1 MEINTIN
8 NRTRFLKSIVF
19 VLITFLIFSCDQDPS
34 KKINAENVK
43 AVEERI
49 DKAYDSAEI
58 EFEFDSYDFGEVKD
72 GEIVEVDFNFT
83 NSGKSD
89 LIIFDASASCGC
101 TVPEYPQ
108 NVNIKPGQ
116 SDKLK
121 VRFDTANKPGKQIK
135 SVTLTTNTNSGKKII
150 RISGFVL
157 NK

>member
-1 MEINTIN
+1 MEINTTN
-8 NRTRFLKSIVF
+8 NRTSFLKSIVF
-19 VLITFLIFSCDQDPS
+19 GLIIFLIFSCDQDPS

-72 GEIVEVDFNFT
+72 GEIVEVDFDFT

>member
-19 VLITFLIFSCDQDPS
+19 GLIPFLIFSCDQDPS

>member
-8 NRTRFLKSIVF
+8 NRTSFLKSIVF

-43 AVEERI
+43 VVEERI

>member
-8 NRTRFLKSIVF
+8 KRTSFLKSIVF
-19 VLITFLIFSCDQDPS
+19 GLITFLIFSCDQDPS
-34 KKINAENVK
+34 KKINDENVK
-43 AVEERI
+43 ATEERI
-49 DKAYDSAEI
+49 DKAYDSAAI

-72 GEIVEVDFNFT
+72 GEIVEFDFNFT
-83 NSGKSD
+83 NSGNSD

>member
-19 VLITFLIFSCDQDPS
+19 GLITFLIFSCDQDPS
-34 KKINAENVK
+34 KKINTENVK

>member
-19 VLITFLIFSCDQDPS
+19 GLITFLIFSCDQDPS

-108 NVNIKPGQ
+108 NLNIKPGQ

>member
-1 MEINTIN
+1 MEIDTIN
-8 NRTRFLKSIVF
+8 NRTSFLKRIVF

>member
-8 NRTRFLKSIVF
+8 NRTNFLKSIVF
-19 VLITFLIFSCDQDPS
+19 GLITFLIFSCDQDPS

-58 EFEFDSYDFGEVKD
+58 EFEFDSYDFGEVND

>member
-8 NRTRFLKSIVF
+8 NRTSFLKSIVF
-19 VLITFLIFSCDQDPS
+19 GLIIFLIFSCDQDPS

-43 AVEERI
+43 AVEKRI
-49 DKAYDSAEI
+49 DKAYDSPEI

>member
-1 MEINTIN
+1 MEINIIN

-19 VLITFLIFSCDQDPS
+19 GLITFLIFSCDQDPS

-72 GEIVEVDFNFT
+72 GKIVEVDFNFT

>member
-8 NRTRFLKSIVF
+8 NRTSFLKSIVF
-19 VLITFLIFSCDQDPS
+19 GLITFLIFSCDQDPS

-89 LIIFDASASCGC
+89 LVIFDASASCGC

>member
-8 NRTRFLKSIVF
+8 NRTSFLKSIVF
-19 VLITFLIFSCDQDPS
+19 GLITFLIFSCDQDPS

-43 AVEERI
+43 AAEERI

>member
-1 MEINTIN
+1 MEINTTN
-8 NRTRFLKSIVF
+8 TRTSFLKSIVF
-19 VLITFLIFSCDQDPS
+19 GLIIFLIFSCDQDPS

>member
-8 NRTRFLKSIVF
+8 NRTSFLKSFIF
-19 VLITFLIFSCDQDPS
+19 ILITFLVFSCDQDPS

>member
-8 NRTRFLKSIVF
+8 NRTSFLKSIVF

>member
-8 NRTRFLKSIVF
+8 NRTRFLKTIVF
-19 VLITFLIFSCDQDPS
+19 GLITFLIFSCDQDPS

>member
-8 NRTRFLKSIVF
+8 NRTSFLK
-19 VLITFLIFSCDQDPS
+19 VLAFGLIIYLVFSCDQDPS
-34 KKINAENVK
+34 KKINAENVQ
-43 AVEERI
+43 ATEQRI
-49 DKAYDSAEI
+49 EKVFDSAEI
-58 EFEFDSYDFGEVKD
+58 EFDFDSYDFGEVKD
-72 GEIVEVDFNFT
+72 GEVVEVNFNFT
-83 NSGKSD
+83 NTGNSD

-108 NVNIKPGQ
+108 NINIKPGQ

-121 VRFDTANKPGKQIK
+121 VRFDTADKPGKQIK

>member
-8 NRTRFLKSIVF
+8 NRTSFLKSIVF
-19 VLITFLIFSCDQDPS
+19 GLITFLFFSCDQDPS

-150 RISGFVL
+150 RISGLVL

>member
-19 VLITFLIFSCDQDPS
+19 GLITFLIFSCDQDPS

-49 DKAYDSAEI
+49 DKDYDSAEI

>member
-1 MEINTIN
+1 M
-8 NRTRFLKSIVF
+8 
-19 VLITFLIFSCDQDPS
+19 
-34 KKINAENVK
+34 
-43 AVEERI
+43 
-49 DKAYDSAEI
+49 
-58 EFEFDSYDFGEVKD
+58 
-72 GEIVEVDFNFT
+72 
-83 NSGKSD
+83 
-89 LIIFDASASCGC
+89 
-101 TVPEYPQ
+101 PEYPQ

>member
-1 MEINTIN
+1 MN
-8 NRTRFLKSIVF
+8 NRTSFLKSIVF
-19 VLITFLIFSCDQDPS
+19 GLIAFLIFSCDQDPS

-49 DKAYDSAEI
+49 DKVYDSAEI

>member
-1 MEINTIN
+1 MDINTIN
-8 NRTRFLKSIVF
+8 NRTSFLKSIVF
-19 VLITFLIFSCDQDPS
+19 GLITFLIFSCDQDPS

-43 AVEERI
+43 AAEERM
-49 DKAYDSAEI
+49 DKAYDSSEI

>member
-8 NRTRFLKSIVF
+8 NRTGFLKSIVLG
-19 VLITFLIFSCDQDPS
+19 LITFLIFSCDEDPS
-34 KKINAENVK
+34 KKINDENVK
-43 AVEERI
+43 ATEERI

>member
-8 NRTRFLKSIVF
+8 NIIRFLKSIVF
-19 VLITFLIFSCDQDPS
+19 GLITFLIFSCDQDPS

>member
-19 VLITFLIFSCDQDPS
+19 GLIIFLIFSCDQDPS

-89 LIIFDASASCGC
+89 LIIFDATASCGC

>member
-1 MEINTIN
+1 MEINTIY
-8 NRTRFLKSIVF
+8 NRTSFLK
-19 VLITFLIFSCDQDPS
+19 VLAFGLIIYLVFSCDQDPS
-34 KKINAENVK
+34 KKINAENVQ
-43 AVEERI
+43 ATEQRI
-49 DKAYDSAEI
+49 EKVFDSAEI
-58 EFEFDSYDFGEVKD
+58 EFDFDSYDFGEVKD
-72 GEIVEVDFNFT
+72 GEVVEVDFNFT
-83 NSGKSD
+83 NTGNSD

-108 NVNIKPGQ
+108 NINIKPGQ

-121 VRFDTANKPGKQIK
+121 VRFDTADKPGKQIK

>member
-8 NRTRFLKSIVF
+8 NRTGFLKSIVLG
-19 VLITFLIFSCDQDPS
+19 LITFLIFSCDEDPS
-34 KKINAENVK
+34 KKINDENVK
-43 AVEERI
+43 ATEERI

-89 LIIFDASASCGC
+89 LVIFDASASCGC

>member
-1 MEINTIN
+1 MEINTTN
-8 NRTRFLKSIVF
+8 NRTCFLKSIVF
-19 VLITFLIFSCDQDPS
+19 GLIIFLIFSCDQDPS

-108 NVNIKPGQ
+108 NVNIRPGQ

>member
-8 NRTRFLKSIVF
+8 NRIGFLKSIVLS
-19 VLITFLIFSCDQDPS
+19 LITFLIFSCDQDPS
-34 KKINAENVK
+34 KKINDENVK
-43 AVEERI
+43 ATEERI
-49 DKAYDSAEI
+49 DKAYDSAAI

>member
-8 NRTRFLKSIVF
+8 NRTSFLKSIVF
-19 VLITFLIFSCDQDPS
+19 GLITFLIFSCDQDPS

>member
-19 VLITFLIFSCDQDPS
+19 GLITFLIFSCDQDPS
-34 KKINAENVK
+34 KKINTENVK
-43 AVEERI
+43 ATEERI

>member
-8 NRTRFLKSIVF
+8 NRTRFLKTIVF
-19 VLITFLIFSCDQDPS
+19 GLITFLIFSCDQDPS

-49 DKAYDSAEI
+49 DKTYDSAEI

>member
-1 MEINTIN
+1 MTEQHPNQITLLKFVMSKSDGSNPVKLDTDMIISFDFME
-8 NRTRFLKSIVF
+8 SIVSPMLSGQ
-19 VLITFLIFSCDQDPS
+19 VVVSDS
-34 KKINAENVK
+34 KDFINQFP
-43 AVEERI
+43 
-49 DKAYDSAEI
+49 I
-58 EFEFDSYDFGEVKD
+58 EG

>member
-8 NRTRFLKSIVF
+8 NRTSFLKSIVF
-19 VLITFLIFSCDQDPS
+19 GLITFLIFSCDQDPS

-108 NVNIKPGQ
+108 NVNIRPGQ

>member
-8 NRTRFLKSIVF
+8 NRTSFLKSIVF
-19 VLITFLIFSCDQDPS
+19 GLITFLFFSCDQDPS

>member
-19 VLITFLIFSCDQDPS
+19 GLITFLIFSCDQDPS

-101 TVPEYPQ
+101 TMPEYPQ

>member
-8 NRTRFLKSIVF
+8 NRTSFLKSIVF
-19 VLITFLIFSCDQDPS
+19 ALITFLIFSCDQDPS

>member
-19 VLITFLIFSCDQDPS
+19 GLITFLIFSCDQDPS

-58 EFEFDSYDFGEVKD
+58 EFEFDSYDFCEVKD
-72 GEIVEVDFNFT
+72 GGIVGVDFNFT

-101 TVPEYPQ
+101 TMPEYPQ

>member
-19 VLITFLIFSCDQDPS
+19 GLITFLIFSCDQDPS

-43 AVEERI
+43 AAEERI

-72 GEIVEVDFNFT
+72 GEIVEFDFNFT
-83 NSGKSD
+83 NSGNSD